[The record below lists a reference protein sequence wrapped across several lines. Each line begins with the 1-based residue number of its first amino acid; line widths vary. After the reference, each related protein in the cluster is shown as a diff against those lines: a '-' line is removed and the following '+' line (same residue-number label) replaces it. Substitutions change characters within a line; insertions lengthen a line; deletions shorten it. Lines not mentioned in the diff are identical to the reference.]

1 MCDIMFITPNFSG
14 QLGES
19 SLGTLQLATI
29 LRNNNISCEIFP
41 YFAIGDVMSFDSFLQ
56 DTLKLVAQQAPKI
69 VSFYTRCDVYH
80 IVIRMA
86 QYIKKNHPDCYI
98 VFGGPQSDITAR
110 ETMEQISWVDYVC
123 RGEGENTVYPFFAS
137 LLKGE
142 PNHSVPGL
150 AYRDGDQVQLN
161 PKPEMIADLDA
172 LPVMDYSLLKLKGE
186 LKEKK
191 AFRIDVGR
199 GCPFACTFCS
209 TKSFW
214 GRKYRVKSPERI
226 VYEMQDIYDKYGATR
241 FAFAHDMFTLNRQK
255 VAETCRLMK
264 NLTFDVQW
272 GCSARLDCIDPELID
287 IMADS
292 GMYSIYMGIE
302 TGSPRMQQLINKKLN
317 LDRAVELAAYMKKK
331 DIKCIASFIF
341 GFPEETEED
350 LSQTM
355 ALMAKLVNLRSVD
368 VQTHLCAFL
377 AGTELTERYKGQ
389 LTPAEVY
396 SDQTSTIA
404 IDECMDL
411 IRGYPE
417 LFWQMMEYKTELR
430 DKLAYFPLFWNVWK
444 VLQPAYQYMS
454 EFYPEERLIDMY
466 YDFVEINQQAL
477 EKFKDLPEDEL
488 LIAMLQ
494 EDRLYT
500 KFEQDPNYDI
510 LSDLCRMERMKRCD
524 AVQNG
529 EVRSDLFC
537 IAPDTPKK
545 YDSLRDYP
553 RCIAMINFSKEKCEA
568 QIYAL
573 DQM

>member
-1 MCDIMFITPNFSG
+1 MCDVIFITPNFSG
-14 QLGES
+14 QLGDS

-29 LRNNNISCEIFP
+29 LQNNNISCEIFP
-41 YFAIGDVMSFDSFLQ
+41 YFAIGDIMSFDSFLQ
-56 DTLKLVAQQAPKI
+56 DTLKLVAEHTPKI

-86 QYIKKNHPDCYI
+86 QYIKREHPDCYI

-110 ETMEQISWVDYVC
+110 ETLEQISWVDYVC

-142 PNHSVPGL
+142 PDHSVPGL
-150 AYRDGDQVQLN
+150 AYREGDQVQLN
-161 PKPEMIADLDA
+161 PKPEMIADLDV
-172 LPVMDYSLLKLKGE
+172 LPVMDYSLLKVKGD

-226 VYEMQDIYDKYGATR
+226 VYEMQDIYDKYGATG

-255 VAETCRLMK
+255 VIETCRLMK
-264 NLTFDVQW
+264 DLPFKVRW

-317 LDRAVELAAYMKKK
+317 LDRAVELAAYLKEKN
-331 DIKCIASFIF
+331 IKCYASFIF

-355 ALMAKLVNLRSVD
+355 ALMAKLMALKSVD
-368 VQTHLCAFL
+368 VQAHLCAFL
-377 AGTELTERYKGQ
+377 AGTELTERYKSQ
-389 LTPAEVY
+389 LVPAEVY
-396 SDQTSTIA
+396 SDQTCTIA

-411 IRGYPE
+411 IQDHPD
-417 LFWQMMEYKTELR
+417 LFWQMMDYKTELR
-430 DKLAYFPLFWNVWK
+430 DKLAHFPLFCNVWK
-444 VLQPAYQYMS
+444 ILQPAYQYMS

-466 YDFVEINQQAL
+466 YDFVAINQQTL
-477 EKFKDLPEDEL
+477 EKLKDLPEEKHL
-488 LIAMLQ
+488 AIMVQ

-510 LSDLCRMERMKRCD
+510 LSDFCRMERMRCSD

-529 EVRSDLFC
+529 GVVSDLFC
-537 IAPDTPKK
+537 FAPEATKK
-545 YDSLRDYP
+545 YDSLQAYP
-553 RCIAMINFSKEKCEA
+553 RCIAMVNISKDKYEA

-573 DQM
+573 DQT